1 MTLPDR
7 MPGGT
12 HEYIQ
17 DPRNENVLIYIN
29 GEILPRPEA
38 RVSVFDSGFLLGDGV
53 WEGIR
58 LHNGQLVFLEEHIER
73 LYAGAAAIG
82 MDIGI
87 HKNDLVAKI
96 HETLAANDMDVDIHL
111 RLIVSRGLKTTP
123 YQHPRVNVG
132 PPTVVI
138 IPEYKVV
145 TEDSKSNGL
154 KLVSVTTNRA
164 SESTQDPKINSLS
177 KFNCIQACIEADRLG
192 GDEGLMLDMHGY
204 VSTCNSTNFFIVR
217 DSEVWTSTGEY
228 CLNGV
233 TRSVIIDLCKAN
245 NITVME
251 KNFLTD
257 DVHTADEAFVTGT
270 FAGVLPVT
278 AVDEHVLSGG
288 QRGPLTKRLQELY
301 RIEIDK
307 RYPGK

>member
-1 MTLPDR
+1 

-17 DPRNENVLIYIN
+17 DPRNEKVLIYIN

-58 LHNGQLVFLEEHIER
+58 LHNGHLVFLEEHIDR
-73 LYAGAAAIG
+73 LYAGSAAIG

-96 HETLAANDMDVDIHL
+96 HETLAANDMHVDIHL

-257 DVHTADEAFVTGT
+257 DVYTADEAFVTGT

-288 QRGPLTKRLQELY
+288 QRGQLTKRLQELY
-301 RIEIDK
+301 RSEIDK